1 MHPGARNHIKA
12 RYGKR
17 ELSLSVHIVNGGGPN
32 LMGRD
37 WLSQFEVNLCDL
49 KLIQQTHNP
58 EPLNAILDKHP
69 DVFRDEIGCL
79 RDRTVNLTV
88 HENAIPKFF
97 KPRPVPFLLKDM
109 VQKELDNLQKQGII
123 SPVQTSS
130 WAAPIVPVVK
140 KNGKMRICG
149 DYKIT
154 VNQASPTETYLL
166 PTAEELFAKLAGR
179 KFFTKLDMS
188 SAYLQL
194 PLDDESKKYTTINTH
209 KGLFQ
214 YNCLP
219 FGVTSL
225 PAIFQCTMD
234 TLLQG
239 IEGVSVYVNDIL
251 VTGPTEKEHLKTLER
266 VLEKLVDTAGLR
278 LNLQKCFFL

>member
-1 MHPGARNHIKA
+1 MPVWHHAASQCRGIEDVETGKKHCVDPTA
-12 RYGKR
+12 RYPSKFHFDH
-17 ELSLSVHIVNGGGPN
+17 LTN
-32 LMGRD
+32 
-37 WLSQFEVNLCDL
+37 
-49 KLIQQTHNP
+49 
-58 EPLNAILDKHP
+58 
-69 DVFRDEIGCL
+69 VFRDEIGCL
-79 RDRTVNLTV
+79 KDRTVNLTV
-88 HENAIPKFF
+88 HANAVPKFF

-109 VQKELDNLQKQGII
+109 VEKQKQGII
-123 SPVQTSS
+123 SSVQTSS

-154 VNQASPTETYLL
+154 VNQASPTETYPL
-166 PTAEELFAKLAGR
+166 PTAEELFAKLAGG

-214 YNCLP
+214 YNRLP
-219 FGVTSL
+219 FGVASL
-225 PAIFQCTMD
+225 PAIFQRTMD

-239 IEGVSVYVNDIL
+239 IEGVSVYLDDIL
-251 VTGPTEKEHLKTLER
+251 VTGPTEEEHLKTLE
-266 VLEKLVDTAGLR
+266 
-278 LNLQKCFFL
+278 